1 MGSELSGESMLVD
14 LIQFLIFWSGKR
26 FNLTKI

>member
-1 MGSELSGESMLVD
+1 MGSELSGESILAD
-14 LIQFLIFWSGKR
+14 LIQFLIFWSEKR

>member
-26 FNLTKI
+26 VNLTKI